1 MKPAELA
8 DFFPGGRIE
17 FVRPRFDERYWANFG
32 IPARLTT

>member
-17 FVRPRFDERYWANFG
+17 FVRPRFAAAPFAGVLLRDWE
-32 IPARLTT
+32 LQ